1 MRLVVAALCVLCITG
16 CVSTRTAQI
25 ENEKAAALR
34 GKVVALTDRPR
45 AGFVAM
51 TPGKAAFA
59 MIGAALMIEAGKAIV
74 QENDIPDAAPIV
86 DHALLIAAQEH
97 YGAVPATTVPVQID
111 TTDVIKLA
119 DAAKGADILFDVQGV
134 GSQFRYKPLNFS
146 WYIVDSKYK
155 FRIID
160 VHARKLIAEG
170 FCFQSTKDDPTPLS
184 HDELLADKAAR
195 LKAILNAQRDQCT
208 NQFANQV
215 LSLPVQPAA
224 T

>member
-1 MRLVVAALCVLCITG
+1 MMRHQHRAYKDETRRCGIVCVLCITG

-25 ENEKAAALR
+25 ESEKATALR

-119 DAAKGADILFDVQGV
+119 DAAKGADIQ
-134 GSQFRYKPLNFS
+134 
-146 WYIVDSKYK
+146 
-155 FRIID
+155 
-160 VHARKLIAEG
+160 
-170 FCFQSTKDDPTPLS
+170 
-184 HDELLADKAAR
+184 AAR

-215 LSLPVQPAA
+215 LSLPAQPAA

>member
-1 MRLVVAALCVLCITG
+1 MRLVVVALCVLSVSG

-34 GKVVALTDRPR
+34 GKVVAMTDRPR

-51 TPGKAAFA
+51 TPGKAMFA
-59 MIGAALMIEAGKAIV
+59 LIGAAAMIEAGKTIV
-74 QENDIPDAAPIV
+74 KENDIPDAAPIV
-86 DHALLIAAQEH
+86 DHALLLAAQEH
-97 YGAVPATTVPVQID
+97 YGAISATTPPVQID
-111 TTDVIKLA
+111 TTDVGKLA
-119 DAAKGADILFDVQGV
+119 DAAKGADVLFDVQGV
-134 GSQFRYKPLNFS
+134 GAQFRYLPLNFGK
-146 WYIVDSKYK
+146 YVVDSSYK

-170 FCFQSTKDDPTPLS
+170 FCAQSTKDDPTPPS
-184 HDELLADKAAR
+184 RDELLADKAAR

-208 NQFANQV
+208 NQFATQV
-215 LSLPVQPAA
+215 LSLPGQPTA